1 MGLDPK
7 RHEVFLVNQG
17 PPTEFAAA
25 VFQVKP
31 NGDVKRLE
39 AAGLLIEQ
47 QLEWGA

>member
-1 MGLDPK
+1 MVLP
-7 RHEVFLVNQG
+7 LVNEFA
-17 PPTEFAAA
+17 EFAAA